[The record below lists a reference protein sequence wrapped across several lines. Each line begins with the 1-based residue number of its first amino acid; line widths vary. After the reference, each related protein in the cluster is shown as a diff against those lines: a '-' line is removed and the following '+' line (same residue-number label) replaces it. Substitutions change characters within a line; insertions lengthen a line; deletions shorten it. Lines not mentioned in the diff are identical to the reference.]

1 MQDLHATSSPATIS
15 PAPSWT
21 EEQILAAWNQGQIAE
36 RFNPDKWR
44 KDPCGAWIARQQFGN
59 KQSNFGWEID
69 AVALEAGGVNGSSSV
84 LRPLQWK
91 NASAKTNDKL
101 VCAVIAHGG
110 ENISVR

>member
-1 MQDLHATSSPATIS
+1 MQDLQATSSHA
-15 PAPSWT
+15 ASWT
-21 EEQILAAWNQGQIAE
+21 EDQIRAAWNQGQIAE

-59 KQSNFGWEID
+59 KESSFGWEID
-69 AVALEAGGVNGSSSV
+69 AVALEAGAAGGNASD

-101 VCAVIAHGG
+101 VCAVTAHGG
-110 ENISVR
+110 GNICMS